1 MRRNLKRGE
10 TDLMIKPTLTAL
22 CLLASCGTMLR
33 AEGEAVVDSTTEET
47 KVYYLNTSEASTS
60 YGCWNDPAKWSE
72 AYGQVE
78 NAEGK
83 KVWAFSGESPSEFS
97 SDCRF
102 IVPALSSGYTLRET
116 AGGGKTSEWN
126 GKSLQLG
133 GTRHNNTYVAVLR
146 LVTRGKDTHIKFNN
160 DGLIMAGQSRIQPHN
175 SSSPYNVKGIVTV
188 TAEEAKYPALI
199 QQTTAARNISLNFLD
214 KLKGAASVYAAIKS
228 STNDFTVSFADTTEY
243 YGTMTTTNIN
253 EDALLTVNLSS
264 DFPGTLSVS
273 TNVTLVPASGVKIAN
288 LKCFDGS
295 IIDIRAGMLEVTG
308 SFDKTGKIRVIANK
322 FGENIT
328 PTYSDLIKFPANAE
342 ITVDDFEFVDAD
354 GEPLDCS
361 YCDITTDSDL
371 GTSTITAARYG
382 YVKLLESDPTSR
394 TTIQQSSMTNE
405 QNWSDGLWPTNPL
418 VDYAAI
424 DKNLRTFDS
433 SDVKEQP
440 LDDFVFKGNSLIMDD
455 SVLVVV
461 NRSFNCRNLFL
472 RNEAT
477 FAYTPYYNGS
487 LYGKVTADE
496 GNACFSVY
504 SYKTLTIESAIEG
517 SGNVVFTS
525 PGGASTSDSRGY
537 YVLKGDNDGFTGT
550 MVVTMPYKMP
560 TDPVADWKKVTP
572 SFDRNY
578 TVLNLTERGN
588 LGGELPAVNPKA
600 FTIENMSQVKPAVG
614 ITSLTLDEPTR
625 GIFIKWVGRLMA
637 NEGQTFTV
645 KSPLAVHGT
654 LWKEG
659 EGTLVLGNPAPTFGE
674 NADSDMPDADATNRM
689 FRVAAGDVKIAS
701 GDAVNGLDVVFTNS
715 ASRLV
720 LDLDSE
726 DDTFRTF
733 GLRNTKSATPFAVEG
748 DVVKIPVVLDFANP
762 PARNTE
768 RALFTIS
775 ASADEDLFLSKIAI
789 VKGEALSGMAME
801 RSWRVNNDGSRTFVA
816 KFTKVGLRIVI
827 K

>member
-1 MRRNLKRGE
+1 MFFPSNDQGRLGS
-10 TDLMIKPTLTAL
+10 IV
-22 CLLASCGTMLR
+22 LAIASVFISAQVQG
-33 AEGEAVVDSTTEET
+33 
-47 KVYYLNTSEASTS
+47 KVYYLSLSEASS
-60 YGCWNDPAKWSE
+60 LPGDWKYGWDTPANWSE

-175 SSSPYNVKGIVTV
+175 SSNPYNVKGIVTV

-214 KLKGAASVYAAIKS
+214 KFKGAASVYAAIKS

-288 LKCFDGS
+288 LKYFDGAT
-295 IIDIRAGMLEVTG
+295 IDARSGTLEITG
-308 SFDKTGKIRVIANK
+308 SIVKSGKIRVLTNN
-322 FGENIT
+322 FGENT
-328 PTYSDLIKFPANAE
+328 VNPRFAELVKFPANAGM
-342 ITVDDFEFVDAD
+342 TADDFEFVGAD
-354 GEPLDCS
+354 GQPLDCDG
-361 YCDITTDSDL
+361 YNMTTDSDQ
-371 GTSTITAARYG
+371 GTASITAVRHG
-382 YVKLLESDPTSR
+382 YVKLLASDQTSR
-394 TTIQQSSMTNE
+394 TKVNESSMTNGV
-405 QNWSDGLWPTNPL
+405 NWSDGLWPTNPL

-424 DKNLRTFDS
+424 DKNLRTVDS
-433 SDVKEQP
+433 GVAIDQP
-440 LDDFVFKGNSLIMDD
+440 MDDFVFKGRSLIMDD
-455 SVLVVV
+455 AILVMV
-461 NRSFNCRNLFL
+461 NRSFSCANLFL

-525 PGGASTSDSRGY
+525 PGGVSTSDSRGY

-560 TDPVADWKKVTP
+560 TNPVADWKKVTP

-578 TVLNLTERGN
+578 MVLNLTERGN

-600 FTIENMSQVKPAVG
+600 FTIENMSRVKPADNVMD
-614 ITSLTLDEPTR
+614 LTLDEPTR

-726 DDTFRTF
+726 DATFRTF
-733 GLRNTKSATPFAVEG
+733 GLRNTKSAAPFAVEG

-789 VKGEALSGMAME
+789 VKGEALAGMSME
-801 RSWRVNNDGSRTFVA
+801 RSWRVNEDGSRTFVA

>member
-1 MRRNLKRGE
+1 MRHNLKRGE

-22 CLLASCGTMLR
+22 CLFAFCGTVLR
-33 AEGEAVVDSTTEET
+33 AEGEAGAVIDTPTEET
-47 KVYYLNTSEASTS
+47 KVYYLNTSEAGDP
-60 YGCWNDPAKWSE
+60 YGCWNDASKWSE
-72 AYGQVE
+72 AYERDDV
-78 NAEGK
+78 NK
-83 KVWAFSGESPSEFS
+83 KWVFSGNNPSAFS

-102 IVPALSSGYTLRET
+102 IVPALSTGYTLRET
-116 AGGGKTSEWN
+116 AGGGTTSEWN
-126 GKSLQLG
+126 GKSLELG
-133 GTRHNNTYVAVLR
+133 GTRHNNSYLAVLR
-146 LVTRGKDTHIKFNN
+146 LVTRGAGTHIKFNN
-160 DGLIMAGQSRIQPHN
+160 DGLILAGQSRIQPHN
-175 SSSPYNVKGIVTV
+175 SSNPYNVKGTVTV

-214 KLKGAASVYAAIKS
+214 KFKGAASVYSAIKS
-228 STNDFTVSFADTTEY
+228 ATNDFTVSFADATEY

-253 EDALLTVNLSS
+253 EDALLTVSISS
-264 DFPGTLSVS
+264 DFPGSLSIS

-288 LKCFDGS
+288 LKCFDGA
-295 IIDIRAGMLEVTG
+295 IIDVRAGTLEITD
-308 SFDKTGKIRVIANK
+308 SFVKSGKIRVIANK
-322 FGENIT
+322 FGENTT
-328 PTYSDLIKFPANAE
+328 PRYSDLIKFPANAE

-382 YVKLLESDPTSR
+382 YVKLLASDQTSR
-394 TTIQQSSMTNE
+394 TKVNESSMTNGV
-405 QNWSDGLWPTNPL
+405 NWSDGLWPTNPL

-424 DKNLRTFDS
+424 DKNLRTVDS
-433 SDVKEQP
+433 GVAIDQP
-440 LDDFVFKGNSLIMDD
+440 MDDFVFKGNSLIMDD
-455 SVLVVV
+455 AILVMV
-461 NRSFNCRNLFL
+461 NRSFSCANLFL

-578 TVLNLTERGN
+578 MVLSLTERGN

-600 FTIENMSQVKPAVG
+600 LTIENMSQVKPAVG

-674 NADSDMPDADATNRM
+674 NADSDMPDADATNRT
-689 FRVAAGDVKIAS
+689 FRIAGGDVEIAS
-701 GDAVNGLDVVFTNS
+701 ADAVNGLDVVFTNG
-715 ASRLV
+715 AGRIV

-726 DDTFRTF
+726 DATFRTF

-762 PARNTE
+762 PARDTE

-775 ASADEDLFLSKIAI
+775 ENTDQDLFLSKIAI

-801 RSWRVNNDGSRTFVA
+801 RSWRVNEDGSRTFVA

>member
-1 MRRNLKRGE
+1 
-10 TDLMIKPTLTAL
+10 MIKPTLTAL
-22 CLLASCGTMLR
+22 CLLASCGTMLH

-175 SSSPYNVKGIVTV
+175 SSNPYNVKGIVTV

-214 KLKGAASVYAAIKS
+214 KFKGAASVYAAIKS

-288 LKCFDGS
+288 LKYFDGAT
-295 IIDIRAGMLEVTG
+295 IDARSGTLEITG
-308 SFDKTGKIRVIANK
+308 SIVKSGKIRVLTNN
-322 FGENIT
+322 FGENT
-328 PTYSDLIKFPANAE
+328 VNPRFAELVKFPANAGM
-342 ITVDDFEFVDAD
+342 TADDFEFVGAD
-354 GEPLDCS
+354 GQPLDCDG
-361 YCDITTDSDL
+361 YNMTTDSDQ
-371 GTSTITAARYG
+371 GTASITAVRHG
-382 YVKLLESDPTSR
+382 YVKLLASDQTSR
-394 TTIQQSSMTNE
+394 TKVNESSMTNGV
-405 QNWSDGLWPTNPL
+405 NWSDGLWPTNPL

-424 DKNLRTFDS
+424 DKNLRTVDS
-433 SDVKEQP
+433 GVAIDQP
-440 LDDFVFKGNSLIMDD
+440 MDDFVFKGRSLIMDD
-455 SVLVVV
+455 AILVMV
-461 NRSFNCRNLFL
+461 NRSFSCANLFL

-560 TDPVADWKKVTP
+560 TDPIADWKKVTP

-588 LGGELPAVNPKA
+588 LGSELPAVNPKA
-600 FTIENMSQVKPAVG
+600 FTIENMSRVKPADNVMD
-614 ITSLTLDEPTR
+614 LTLDEPTR

-674 NADSDMPDADATNRM
+674 NADSDTPDADATNRM
-689 FRVAAGDVKIAS
+689 FRVAAGDVKIVS
-701 GDAVNGLDVVFTNS
+701 GDAVNGLDVVFTNG
-715 ASRLV
+715 AGRIV

-733 GLRNTKSATPFAVEG
+733 GLRNTKSAALFAVEG

-789 VKGEALSGMAME
+789 VKGEALAGMSME
-801 RSWRVNNDGSRTFVA
+801 RSWRVNEDGSRTFVA

>member
-1 MRRNLKRGE
+1 MFSPSNDQGRFGS
-10 TDLMIKPTLTAL
+10 IV
-22 CLLASCGTMLR
+22 LAIASVFISAQVQG
-33 AEGEAVVDSTTEET
+33 
-47 KVYYLNTSEASTS
+47 KVYYLNTSEAGDS
-60 YGCWNDPAKWSE
+60 YGCWNDSSKWSE
-72 AYGQVE
+72 TYERTVNG
-78 NAEGK
+78 EGK
-83 KVWAFSGESPSEFS
+83 NVWTFSGENPSEFTAA
-97 SDCRF
+97 DDF
-102 IVPALSSGYTLRET
+102 VVPSLSTGYTLRD
-116 AGGGKTSEWN
+116 AGGTGKIIEWN

-133 GTRHNNTYVAVLR
+133 GSRHGNSYVAVLR
-146 LVTRGKDTHIKFNN
+146 LITRGVGTYVEFKN

-214 KLKGAASVYAAIKS
+214 KFKGAASVYAAIKS

-288 LKCFDGS
+288 LKYFDGAT
-295 IIDIRAGMLEVTG
+295 IDARSGTLEITG
-308 SFDKTGKIRVIANK
+308 SIVKSGKIRVLTNN
-322 FGENIT
+322 FGENT
-328 PTYSDLIKFPANAE
+328 VNPRFAELVKFPANAGM
-342 ITVDDFEFVDAD
+342 TADDFEFVGAD
-354 GEPLDCS
+354 GQPLDCDG
-361 YCDITTDSDL
+361 YNMTTDSDQ
-371 GTSTITAARYG
+371 GTASITAVRHG
-382 YVKLLESDPTSR
+382 YVKLLASDQTSR
-394 TTIQQSSMTNE
+394 TKVNESSMTNGV
-405 QNWSDGLWPTNPL
+405 NWSDGLWPTNPL

-424 DKNLRTFDS
+424 DKNLRTVDS
-433 SDVKEQP
+433 GVAIDQP
-440 LDDFVFKGNSLIMDD
+440 MDDFVFKGRSLIMDD
-455 SVLVVV
+455 AILVMV
-461 NRSFNCRNLFL
+461 NRSFSCANLFL

-578 TVLNLTERGN
+578 MVLNLTERGN

-600 FTIENMSQVKPAVG
+600 FTIENMSRVKPADNVMD
-614 ITSLTLDEPTR
+614 LTLDEPTR

-674 NADSDMPDADATNRM
+674 NADSDTPDADATNRM
-689 FRVAAGDVKIAS
+689 FRVAAGDVKIVS

-733 GLRNTKSATPFAVEG
+733 GLRNTKSAALFAVEG

-775 ASADEDLFLSKIAI
+775 ENTDQDLFLSKIAI
-789 VKGEALSGMAME
+789 VKGEALAGMSME
-801 RSWRVNNDGSRTFVA
+801 RSWRVNEDGSRTFVA